1 MKILFV
7 ILCLLSTSSWASI
20 GTVTDA
26 KGTGCEIVRNKNKL
40 SGNKG
45 STVESMDTVLNAS
58 CESKITFKDDTKVNV
73 TANSRLLIDDFVYD
87 PKKSDAGKLV
97 MKVTMGSVRYASGQI
112 AKNNSQNVDIKTP
125 TATIAVRGTDFNM
138 VVDETGQSLV
148 ILLPSCK
155 DPKDVKQY
163 ELEENRCKVGK
174 IEVST
179 MAGTVTLDQAFEGT
193 YVTSASIMPS
203 PPTVINTIESKIG
216 NNLIISRPQEVQR
229 AIREAG
235 KSKQELEQE
244 EMEAEAARRLAQMVR
259 ESQQQEQ
266 PKKFAE
272 TFASGAGGC
281 NSTTNICVIWD
292 KADSPDMQSRGKGV
306 AYRVAPNEHYAE
318 VKTLGYSSNTFLTV
332 TQNYTTAT
340 ELLGDGSPGG
350 NVVSITQNLGVRKN
364 R

>member
-7 ILCLLSTSSWASI
+7 IMCLLSASSWATI
-20 GTVTDA
+20 GTVTET
-26 KGTGCEIVRNKNKL
+26 KGTGCDIVRNKNKL

-45 STVESMDTVLNAS
+45 STVESMDTVVNAA

-73 TANSRLLIDDFVYD
+73 TSNSRLLIDDFVFD

-97 MKVTMGSVRYASGQI
+97 LKVAMGSVRYASGQI

-138 VVDETGQSLV
+138 IVDETGQSLV

-163 ELEENRCKVGK
+163 ELDENRCKVGK

-179 MAGTVTLDQAFEGT
+179 LIGTVTLDQAFEGT
-193 YVTSASIMPS
+193 YVSSVSMMPS
-203 PPTVINTIESKIG
+203 PPTVINTIEGKIG
-216 NNLIISRPQEVQR
+216 NNLIISKPQEVQR
-229 AIREAG
+229 VIREAG
-235 KSKQELEQE
+235 KSKQELELE
-244 EMEAEAARRLAQMVR
+244 ELEAEAARRLAQMVR
-259 ESQQQEQ
+259 ESQQIEQ

-272 TFASGAGGC
+272 TFASGVGGC
-281 NSTTNICVIWD
+281 NSQTNICVRWD
-292 KADSPDMQSRGKGV
+292 KADAPEMQNRGKGI
-306 AYRVAPNEHYAE
+306 AYRIAPNEHYAE
-318 VKTLGYSSNTFLTV
+318 VKTLGYTSNTSLSI
-332 TQNYTTAT
+332 TQNFTTAT
-340 ELLGDGSPGG
+340 ETLGDGSPGG
-350 NVVSITQNLGVRKN
+350 NIVSITQNLGVRTN

>member
-1 MKILFV
+1 M
-7 ILCLLSTSSWASI
+7 STSSWAAI
-20 GTVTDA
+20 GTVTET

-45 STVESMDTVLNAS
+45 SDIQSMDTVMNAG
-58 CESKITFKDDTKVNV
+58 CESKLTFKDDTKVNV
-73 TANSRLLIDDFVYD
+73 TANSRLLIDDFVFD

-97 MKVTMGSVRYASGQI
+97 MKVAMGSVRYASGQI

-138 VVDETGQSLV
+138 TVDETGQSLV

-193 YVTSASIMPS
+193 YVSSASMMPS

-216 NNLIISRPQEVQR
+216 NNLIISKPMEVQR
-229 AIREAG
+229 AIRDAG
-235 KSKQELEQE
+235 KTKQELEQE

-266 PKKFAE
+266 LKKFAD
-272 TFASGAGGC
+272 TYASGVGGC
-281 NSTTNICVIWD
+281 NSTTNICVTWE
-292 KADSPDMQSRGKGV
+292 KADAAEMQSRGKGV

-318 VKTLGYSSNTFLTV
+318 IKTLGYSSNTFLTV
-332 TQNYTTAT
+332 TQNFTTAT

-350 NVVSITQNLGVRKN
+350 NVISITQNLGVRRN